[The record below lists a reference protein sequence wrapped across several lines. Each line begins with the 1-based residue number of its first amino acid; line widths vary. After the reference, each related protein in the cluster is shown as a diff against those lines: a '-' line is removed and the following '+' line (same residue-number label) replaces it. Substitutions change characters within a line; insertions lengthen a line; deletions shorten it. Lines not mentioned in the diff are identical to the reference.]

1 MLHGLSAFREQLSEK
16 LALARWAHEALK
28 DEPRLQLLD
37 APQLSCLALRVRLPG
52 GSERDEDAASAELMR
67 RVNARKRVFLS
78 STVIGGRHVV
88 RLCVLS
94 FRTHQ
99 DRVREAVETILEE
112 ARALAS

>member
-28 DEPRLQLLD
+28 DEPRLRLLD
-37 APQLSCLALRVRLPG
+37 APQLSCLAFRVRLPA

-78 STVIGGRHVV
+78 STVIGGRFVV

-99 DRVREAVETILEE
+99 DRVQEAVESLLEDV
-112 ARALAS
+112 RALVP